1 MDLSVSLSAKEVLF
15 HLNHMGYRNVTKEQ
29 LKYFMFGLLISQM
42 FCLHYLTPEFVDLKK
57 LIKYESSPRVSTE
70 IHIEAGPSSANIQ
83 RLFEAHTIT
92 SKTKQ
97 KEKPKENSKPQQ
109 QSPKHQAQ
117 PQTQKAQQRPRP
129 ETIKEVTESDDLT
142 SRRPNSAS
150 QARPIRA
157 NSAEASRRPSLNTDK
172 PKQDAVP
179 LDKKKPQRQN
189 SEQINK
195 ENVTSNVPVAPTKS
209 KMWIRPKS
217 GSQATRKPLKKTDP
231 VSLYHAYQK
240 DWEKFKPNICESS
253 HSDLRWSIR
262 EKMMGNR

>member
-15 HLNHMGYRNVTKEQ
+15 HLNYMGYRNVTKEQ

-42 FCLHYLTPEFVDLKK
+42 FCLHFLTPEFVDLKK

-97 KEKPKENSKPQQ
+97 KEKPKEIPKPQQ

-117 PQTQKAQQRPRP
+117 PQTQRAQQRPRP

-150 QARPIRA
+150 QARPVRT
-157 NSAEASRRPSLNTDK
+157 NSAEASRRPSPNADK
-172 PKQDAVP
+172 PKQDAVQ